1 MLGLGDFWVS
11 LVFILMLG
19 SVALCVV
26 YGIVNWN
33 KDGEPS
39 KKEIAGEKPETDPL
53 APYIPSDNTPSF
65 FMIFRP

>member
-33 KDGEPS
+33 KDGEPG
-39 KKEIAGEKPETDPL
+39 KKEIAGEKRWDREEKKIEKQL
-53 APYIPSDNTPSF
+53 
-65 FMIFRP
+65 

>member
-11 LVFILMLG
+11 LVFILTLG

-39 KKEIAGEKPETDPL
+39 KKEIAEEKRWDKEEKKIEKQL
-53 APYIPSDNTPSF
+53 
-65 FMIFRP
+65 

>member
-11 LVFILMLG
+11 LVFVLTLG

-33 KDGEPS
+33 KEGES
-39 KKEIAGEKPETDPL
+39 TKKEIAGEKRWGKEEKKL
-53 APYIPSDNTPSF
+53 EK
-65 FMIFRP
+65 RL

>member
-26 YGIVNWN
+26 YGIMNWN

-39 KKEIAGEKPETDPL
+39 KREIAEEKRWDKEEKKIEKHL
-53 APYIPSDNTPSF
+53 
-65 FMIFRP
+65 